1 MIKKHIVKPN
11 INNWV
16 MLKSDFQLPK
26 KFVLFPSMET
36 LMGNDEKCFL
46 FHLKSSVCSQDI

>member
-16 MLKSDFQLPK
+16 MLKSDFQLPRK
-26 KFVLFPSMET
+26 I
-36 LMGNDEKCFL
+36 CFISFNGKL
-46 FHLKSSVCSQDI
+46 DGK